1 MPRMLSFLMLVIA
14 LTFGVQ
20 EVHAARIGVAAVVK
34 NTVSGSTGGQT
45 RVINVGAG
53 VFQNEVIT
61 TGAASSAQLL
71 FRDETSLTI
80 GASARL
86 TLDRFVYN
94 PSRKTGDI
102 VVNVVQGAFRFVSGS
117 AGPGSYKI
125 KTRVA
130 SIGLRGTI
138 VEGYVSPG
146 GGLLLVIVEGSV
158 IVRTANG
165 TTITLGAG
173 QYVTI
178 SSTGVVTGPLPWT
191 GRTLDIDS
199 GHEFILDTDNPLGE
213 QHGKLN
219 DALDSRNVDINY
231 PDTPSPVIAPP
242 TVIVTPPV
250 KAPPPVRGLSDTFN
264 GPSLSI
270 GNGNYNVKQ
279 SDMRLK
285 RDIQYLATLENG
297 IKVYS
302 FRYLW
307 EETVRV
313 GVMAQDLLRD
323 PAHAHAVLRARNGF
337 YAVEYGALGLR
348 MTTLAEWRRRGHTS
362 VHDLGRIGSVSE
374 QNR

>member
-20 EVHAARIGVAAVVK
+20 EAHAARIGVAAVVK

-94 PSRKTGDI
+94 PSRKTGDV

-125 KTRVA
+125 KTPVA

-213 QHGKLN
+213 QRGKLN
-219 DALDSRNVDINY
+219 DALDSRNVELNF
-231 PDTPSPVIAPP
+231 PDTP
-242 TVIVTPPV
+242 PPV
-250 KAPPPVRGLSDTFN
+250 YVPPKGQGSLPGRGLSDTLN
-264 GPSLSI
+264 GPSMSI

-323 PAHAHAVLRARNGF
+323 PAHAHAVIRARNGF

-348 MTTLAEWRRRGHTS
+348 MTTLAEWRRRGLAS